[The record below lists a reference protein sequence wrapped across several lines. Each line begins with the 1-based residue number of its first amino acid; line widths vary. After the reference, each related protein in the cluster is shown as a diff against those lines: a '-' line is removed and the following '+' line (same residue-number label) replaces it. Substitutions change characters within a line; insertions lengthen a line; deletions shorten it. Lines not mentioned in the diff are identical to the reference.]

1 MFKGFL
7 TSKGEV
13 NSGAGGGNTEQ
24 RTVSERQKV
33 ILKWVGRGSSPV
45 HMKGDSPGQDTRGGG
60 VGVGVV
66 SCKSY
71 KSRQN
76 KFILEGE
83 TAVTLAGGGV
93 TGREH
98 DEALGTGIV
107 RHTVFIL

>member
-13 NSGAGGGNTEQ
+13 NSGAGEQ

-33 ILKWVGRGSSPV
+33 ILKWVGPGSSPV
-45 HMKGDSPGQDTRGGG
+45 HMKGDSPGQDTR
-60 VGVGVV
+60 VVVVVV

-83 TAVTLAGGGV
+83 TVVTLAR
-93 TGREH
+93 GRS
-98 DEALGTGIV
+98 DQKGT
-107 RHTVFIL
+107 

>member
-45 HMKGDSPGQDTRGGG
+45 HMKGDSPGQDTR
-60 VGVGVV
+60 VVVVVVV